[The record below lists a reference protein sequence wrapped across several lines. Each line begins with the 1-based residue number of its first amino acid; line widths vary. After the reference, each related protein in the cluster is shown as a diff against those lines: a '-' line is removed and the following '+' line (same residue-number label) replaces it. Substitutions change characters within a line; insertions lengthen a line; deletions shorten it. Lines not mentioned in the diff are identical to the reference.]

1 MSYQEVN
8 HRYHRLIRMLTVHT
22 DGTATVSLKSGG
34 GFIAESPEEIEKEMK
49 RLAGKENND
58 E

>member
-1 MSYQEVN
+1 
-8 HRYHRLIRMLTVHT
+8 MLTVHT